1 LKGVTREMKHL
12 LPMTRT
18 VPKDMPVPADLKDLL
33 EEWDLQFIIDML
45 GIVGVFLTSKK
56 AV

>member
-1 LKGVTREMKHL
+1 MKHL

-18 VPKDMPVPADLKDLL
+18 VPKDLPVPADTKDIL

-45 GIVGVFLTSKK
+45 TIIGAFLTAKK
-56 AV
+56 AA